1 MLRRDYIQRM
11 IDEFAKVLGH
21 AMQLNASGR
30 RDEALRTI
38 RDSYSTFFEK
48 DAQLLDHLM
57 PGQLIRKLIED
68 GFTPA
73 QIEVFAEGV
82 RTEADLLMYTDQRS
96 AKDRY
101 VKSLALYEYVE
112 SADAGNFS
120 ISRRNAIEEIRFC
133 ISAM

>member
-1 MLRRDYIQRM
+1 M

-38 RDSYSTFFEK
+38 RDSYSTFFAK
-48 DAQLLDHLM
+48 DSQLLDHLL
-57 PGQLIRKLIED
+57 PSQIIRKLIED
-68 GFTPA
+68 GLTPA

-82 RTEADLLMYTDQRS
+82 RTEADLLMEIDQRT

-112 SADAGNFS
+112 SADADNFS
-120 ISRRNAIEEIRFC
+120 ISRRNAIEEIKFS
-133 ISAM
+133 ISAL